1 MGFLLT
7 VPNMGNDA
15 ETRIAHLQMIQ
26 AVIMRMAGNSFRVK
40 GWTIILVAVL
50 FALTAVDANRFFV
63 YVAYLPAVM
72 FWALDAYFLR
82 QERLFRKLY
91 DQVREAGDGRVDFS
105 MNTLPF
111 NVGTTWNVA
120 WSRTLCLFHGTITAT
135 IIVVM
140 LVLNRP

>member
-1 MGFLLT
+1 MD
-7 VPNMGNDA
+7 NDA

-26 AVIMRMAGNSFRVK
+26 AVITRMAGNSFLVK
-40 GWTIILVAVL
+40 GWTVTLVAAL
-50 FALTAVDANRFFV
+50 FALAAADANRFFI

-72 FWALDAYFLR
+72 FWSLDAYFLR

-91 DQVREAGDGRVDFS
+91 DQVREAGDGNVDFS
-105 MNTLPF
+105 MNTHPL
-111 NVGTTWNVA
+111 NAGTTWSVA

-135 IIVVM
+135 ISVVM

>member
-1 MGFLLT
+1 
-7 VPNMGNDA
+7 MGNDA
-15 ETRIAHLQMIQ
+15 ETRIAHLQMVQ
-26 AVIMRMAGNSFRVK
+26 AVITRMAGNSFLVK
-40 GWTIILVAVL
+40 GWTVTLVAAL
-50 FALTAVDANRFFV
+50 FALAAADDNRFFV

-82 QERLFRKLY
+82 QERLFRQLY

-105 MNTLPF
+105 MNTHAF
-111 NVGTTWNVA
+111 NVGTTWSVA

-140 LVLNRP
+140 LVLIRT